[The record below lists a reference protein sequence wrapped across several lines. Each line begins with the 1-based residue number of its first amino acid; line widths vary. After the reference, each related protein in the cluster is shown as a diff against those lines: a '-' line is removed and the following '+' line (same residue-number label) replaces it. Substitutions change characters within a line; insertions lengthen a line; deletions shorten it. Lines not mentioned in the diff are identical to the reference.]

1 MKKTVITIS
10 RETGSGGH
18 SIGKLLAEKLGYTFY
33 DKEIVNQ
40 IAFEMGLDAETIV
53 ENGENMSDNTFI
65 NLVSGF
71 VPLSRKKSIP
81 IDSIQQSQS
90 KLIKNIAKRGNC
102 VIVGRNSDYI
112 LKDDPNA
119 FHIFIHADLNHR
131 VNRVAKREGIVG
143 QEERISRELKVKD
156 KSRNA
161 YYQYYTDRPWGF
173 VSNYNMV
180 LDTGIFS
187 EEQCCEIIINALKIT
202 GGNENA

>member
-18 SIGKLLAEKLGYTFY
+18 SIGKLLAEKLGYSFY

-40 IAFEMGLDAETIV
+40 TAIEMGINAETIA

-90 KLIKNIAKRGNC
+90 KLIKNIAKKGNC

-112 LKDDPNA
+112 LKDDPKA

-131 VNRVAKREGIVG
+131 VNRVANREGIVG

-156 KSRNA
+156 KSRSA

>member
-53 ENGENMSDNTFI
+53 ENGENISDNTFI

>member
-18 SIGKLLAEKLGYTFY
+18 SIGKLLAEKLGYSFY

-40 IAFEMGLDAETIV
+40 TAIEMGIDAETIA

-90 KLIKNIAKRGNC
+90 KLIKNIAKKGNC

-112 LKDDPNA
+112 LKDDPKA

-156 KSRNA
+156 KSRSA

>member
-119 FHIFIHADLNHR
+119 FHIFIHTDLNHR
-131 VNRVAKREGIVG
+131 VNRVAKCEGIVG

-156 KSRNA
+156 KSSTTN
-161 YYQYYTDRPWGF
+161 
-173 VSNYNMV
+173 
-180 LDTGIFS
+180 
-187 EEQCCEIIINALKIT
+187 EIQNIDEKILKK
-202 GGNENA
+202 NV